1 MYHNPSLAIH
11 LCLSVVKVMNIAS
24 LIEKPTLLLDKT
36 KALRNIEKMVAK
48 ANQNDVKF
56 RPHFKTHQSA
66 AVGEWFR
73 ERGVE
78 AITVS
83 SVDMARYFAD
93 NGWQDITIAFPAN
106 LRQIEEINRLAA
118 EIRLNLLVESVESV
132 AYLGRH
138 LHHPARAWLK
148 IDVGAGRTGI
158 RWDDGESAL
167 AVASAVRQTTNLS
180 LAGLL
185 THASQTYRA
194 NNQAEAT
201 AVYEEVNGRLQT
213 VQRLLRQH
221 GIESLISIGDTPGCS
236 LVDSFAGVDEIR
248 PGNFVFYDLMQWEI
262 GACSEAEIAV
272 AVACPVVAKH
282 PDRRQLILY
291 GGAVHFSAQFLYDE
305 HKRPLFGRLAHLTD
319 DGWTSV
325 IPGATLVSLSQEHGI
340 SQVEQP
346 LFDSVEVGDLLAVL
360 PVHSCLTV
368 DLLPYYLTLDGERLE
383 KGQTK

>member
-1 MYHNPSLAIH
+1 MFNLQ
-11 LCLSVVKVMNIAS
+11 
-24 LIEKPTLLLDKT
+24 LIEKPTLLLDK
-36 KALRNIEKMVAK
+36 ARAIGNIEKMITK
-48 ANQNDVKF
+48 AEQSDVRF

-93 NGWQDITIAFPAN
+93 HGWQDITIAFPAN
-106 LRQIEEINRLAA
+106 LRQMGEINRLAA

-132 AYLGRH
+132 EYLGRH

-148 IDVGAGRTGI
+148 IDVGVGRTGI
-158 RWDDGESAL
+158 RWDDSERAL
-167 AVASAVRQTTNLS
+167 AVAQAVRRTSNLS

-194 NNQAEAT
+194 NNKAEAT
-201 AVYEEVNGRLQT
+201 AVYEEVNPRLQR
-213 VQRLLRQH
+213 VQRLLREQ
-221 GIESLISIGDTPGCS
+221 GVETLISIGDTPGCS
-236 LVDSFAGVDEIR
+236 LVDAFPGVDEIR

-262 GACSEAEIAV
+262 GACREDDIAV

-282 PDRRQLILY
+282 ADRQQLILY

-305 HKRPLFGRLAHLTD
+305 NKRPLFGRLAQLTE
-319 DGWTSV
+319 DGWGSV
-325 IPGATLVSLSQEHGI
+325 VPGANLVAVSQEHGI
-340 SQVEQP
+340 AQVERP
-346 LFDSVEVGDLLAVL
+346 FFDSVQVGDLVAVL

-383 KGQTK
+383 KGQNK

>member
-1 MYHNPSLAIH
+1 MSISH
-11 LCLSVVKVMNIAS
+11 
-24 LIEKPTLLLDKT
+24 LIEKPTLLLDKA
-36 KALRNIEKMVAK
+36 KAITNIEKMIAK
-48 ANQNDVKF
+48 ANQNEVHF

-73 ERGVE
+73 ERGVD

-83 SVDMARYFAD
+83 SVDMAHYFAE
-93 NGWQDITIAFPAN
+93 NGWSDITIAFPVN
-106 LRQIEEINRLAA
+106 LRQMNDINRLAPA
-118 EIRLNLLVESVESV
+118 IRLNLLVESAETV
-132 AYLGRH
+132 AQLGRQ
-138 LHHPARAWLK
+138 LHHPVRVWMK

-158 RWDDGESAL
+158 RWDNGEGAM
-167 AVASAVRQTTNLS
+167 AVAQAIRRTPNLS
-180 LAGLL
+180 LAGVL

-194 NNQAEAT
+194 SNKAEAT
-201 AVYEEVNGRLQT
+201 AVYEEVTPRLQG
-213 VQRLLRQH
+213 VQRLLRQQ
-221 GIESLISIGDTPGCS
+221 GIDALISIGDTPGCS

-262 GACSEAEIAV
+262 GACTEDEIAV

-305 HKRPLFGRLAHLTD
+305 NKRPLFGRLTHLTEN
-319 DGWTSV
+319 GWSPV
-325 IPGATLVSLSQEHGI
+325 IPGANLVALSQEHGI
-340 SQVEQP
+340 AQVEQP
-346 LFDSVEVGDLLAVL
+346 FFDSVQVGDLVAVL